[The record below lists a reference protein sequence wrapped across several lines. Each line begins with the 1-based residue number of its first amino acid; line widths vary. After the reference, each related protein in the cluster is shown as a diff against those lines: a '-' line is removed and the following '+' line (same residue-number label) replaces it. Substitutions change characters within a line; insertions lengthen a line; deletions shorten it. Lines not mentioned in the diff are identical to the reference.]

1 MSMSTGEELSIRLRV
16 PADWSGIEPVREAV
30 GKVLHVVCLDRD
42 VEDAVSMVCAE
53 LLDNAL
59 RYGRHDGRGI
69 SFSLQILEGQL
80 VVSVSHSVTFGSPDV
95 PRLLDRLAWVTQQD
109 DPEQAFVQ
117 ALEQVCASGRAT
129 TAPGDGGS
137 GVGLARVAY
146 MGGCRLACD
155 TSSSDRVT
163 VIATRALPPREER
176 ARDDGDHEAA

>member
-1 MSMSTGEELSIRLRV
+1 MNPTSEELSIRLRV
-16 PADWSGIEPVREAV
+16 PAEWSGIEPVREAV

-42 VEDAVSMVCAE
+42 LEDAVSMVCAE

-80 VVSVSHSVTFGSPDV
+80 VVSVSHAVAFGSPDV
-95 PRLLDRLAWVTQQD
+95 PRLLDRLAWVTQRD
-109 DPEQAFVQ
+109 DPAQAFVE
-117 ALEQVCASGRAT
+117 ALGQVGQRGPRGRAT

-155 TSSSDRVT
+155 TSTRDRIT
-163 VIATRALPPREER
+163 VIATRALPTH
-176 ARDDGDHEAA
+176 DDEAS